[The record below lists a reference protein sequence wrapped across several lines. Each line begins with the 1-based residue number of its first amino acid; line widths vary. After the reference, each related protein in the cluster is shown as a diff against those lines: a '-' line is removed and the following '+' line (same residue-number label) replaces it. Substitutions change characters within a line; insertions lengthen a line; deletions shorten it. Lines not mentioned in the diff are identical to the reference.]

1 MEFDLSVQVI
11 SLKKRKKGVRRSF
24 GKETLEQLLHV
35 ARMQVG
41 NLILEVPT
49 IRMKNL
55 YKEYRNERYI
65 MQVYVYLAI
74 LLFYLYLFCK
84 ISFKF
89 LNPLLQA
96 YKILYG
102 KLL

>member
-49 IRMKNL
+49 IRMENL
-55 YKEYRNERYI
+55 CKKYRNERYI
-65 MQVYVYLAI
+65 DNAGLGLFIHFVI
-74 LLFYLYLFCK
+74 LFA
-84 ISFKF
+84 S
-89 LNPLLQA
+89 
-96 YKILYG
+96 IL
-102 KLL
+102 